1 MMTINM
7 TRFNKQ
13 PKISFSDSRI
23 VKSSAKNKKQ
33 IPIKPTWDKCI
44 LKSRFFITM
53 FLENIVLSGYI
64 SINKYFNDLYNFYT

>member
-33 IPIKPTWDKCI
+33 IPIK
-44 LKSRFFITM
+44 FI
-53 FLENIVLSGYI
+53 IKDSVLLI
-64 SINKYFNDLYNFYT
+64 HH

>member
-33 IPIKPTWDKCI
+33 IPIKFEEKLLLFLLTKQ
-44 LKSRFFITM
+44 KS
-53 FLENIVLSGYI
+53 FLL
-64 SINKYFNDLYNFYT
+64 T